1 LAKDTKKPMEFPT
14 ESFLSCSAVVLQ
26 ACKQLVVK
34 MMGSDSGSEA
44 QGHLLNFIERDWE
57 KLVEFEELISSL
69 DAVFTQD
76 SIKTGGESD
85 QVVN

>member
-1 LAKDTKKPMEFPT
+1 
-14 ESFLSCSAVVLQ
+14 
-26 ACKQLVVK
+26 